1 MLLGGGTNFGSLLN
15 PKTITAMQKF
25 ITATAL
31 ASLATFGTMQIS
43 SAHVFNGGD
52 TFVDHPVIQKA
63 HPSARVL
70 RGYVTL
76 QNNNCTKDDRLLAIE
91 GPAAEKVEVRQA
103 VAPNSKTWRGDVT
116 FKIDERGTDAV
127 PGHGDHGQ

>member
-1 MLLGGGTNFGSLLN
+1 MLLGGGTNFGSLRN
-15 PKTITAMQKF
+15 PKTIIAMHKF
-25 ITATAL
+25 ISATAL

-52 TFVDHPVIQKA
+52 TFVDHPVIQEA

-76 QNNNCTKDDRLLAIE
+76 QNNCTKDDRLLATE
-91 GPAAEKVEVRQA
+91 GPAAEKVELRQA
-103 VAPNSKTWRGDVT
+103 VAPNSVDVT
-116 FKIDERGTDAV
+116 FKIDERGTDVA